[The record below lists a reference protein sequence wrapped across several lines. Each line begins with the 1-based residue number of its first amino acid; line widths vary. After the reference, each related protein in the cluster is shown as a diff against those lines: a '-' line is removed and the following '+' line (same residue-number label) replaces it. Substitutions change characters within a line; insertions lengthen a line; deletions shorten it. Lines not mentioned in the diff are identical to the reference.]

1 MIATNEELALLEKW
15 KRKLCLQ
22 EWRIKLLTHLHPEEM
37 MVRNTTGCTEWS
49 EAIKTARIEII
60 NPACYGDRIVPFN
73 FEKTLVHELLHL
85 KFSFWCQNEDD
96 VGCPHC
102 GEVINTVDIAST
114 DSGGRAWYEFLENIG
129 YCVPYGKRTEEKD
142 WNCLDMV
149 LDNEQAK
156 QLADYAVKKEVYNW
170 DGVESVVATA
180 LMHENKV
187 VINANW

>member
-1 MIATNEELALLEKW
+1 MNKEDAHIVIAMANHNMNVTDVA
-15 KRKLCLQ
+15 RA
-22 EWRIKLLTHLHPEEM
+22 IFAH
-37 MVRNTTGCTEWS
+37 RNTVLYHLDKVKRQSGLDP
-49 EAIKTARIEII
+49 RRF
-60 NPACYGDRIVPFN
+60 YD
-73 FEKTLVHELLHL
+73 LVELV
-85 KFSFWCQNEDD
+85 KMAQ
-96 VGCPHC
+96 
-102 GEVINTVDIAST
+102 EV
-114 DSGGRAWYEFLENIG
+114 LENIW

>member
-60 NPACYGDRIVPFN
+60 NPACYG
-73 FEKTLVHELLHL
+73 
-85 KFSFWCQNEDD
+85 
-96 VGCPHC
+96 
-102 GEVINTVDIAST
+102 
-114 DSGGRAWYEFLENIG
+114 
-129 YCVPYGKRTEEKD
+129 KRTEEKD

-170 DGVESVVATA
+170 DGVENVVATA

>member
-1 MIATNEELALLEKW
+1 MNRSCNSILCRFGIHTADPYVHIQVKCRNGSHRWQSNYEIC
-15 KRKLCLQ
+15 KRC
-22 EWRIKLLTHLHPEEM
+22 
-37 MVRNTTGCTEWS
+37 
-49 EAIKTARIEII
+49 
-60 NPACYGDRIVPFN
+60 
-73 FEKTLVHELLHL
+73 
-85 KFSFWCQNEDD
+85 
-96 VGCPHC
+96 
-102 GEVINTVDIAST
+102 
-114 DSGGRAWYEFLENIG
+114 
-129 YCVPYGKRTEEKD
+129 GKRTEEKD